1 MNPKLQYCL
10 QEYKFAIYNNEE
22 QTITNAIKNMQKLT
36 PANLPVDKLDIFEE
50 HFDNALGTFA
60 IVKKL
65 QKTEQEYELFT
76 KDYKDLHFDVRK
88 IQKKVRKIDQKIKKL
103 KSEIRNLDEDNL
115 SAKNK
120 LELKIENYELEIKE
134 LQNKIPE
141 SWKTKNGE
149 FEILH
154 KAKNTRTK
162 RYRKNVDEA
171 YETLDQI
178 VLFINDNKKLKKLS
192 PEIKELKYT
201 IDNKNFEKSI
211 SIIDNLFE
219 KLGEISGTEEFAN
232 KLDDLISVIDNDEVD
247 EQKLIETSSE
257 TFDLFNAEVT
267 WRADANT
274 NLLPELIKYN
284 DVIKHNIGLRLQ
296 SRLTKEQ
303 AKFVARCNSVHRD
316 ISLNF

>member
-36 PANLPVDKLDIFEE
+36 PANLPLDKLDIFEE

-103 KSEIRNLDEDNL
+103 KSEIRNLDGDNL

-232 KLDDLISVIDNDEVD
+232 KLDDLISIIDNDEVD
-247 EQKLIETSSE
+247 EQKLLEISSE

-267 WRADANT
+267 WRADANK